1 MITLT
6 EQMIRDFGLTGAMSG
21 EIATPEDIAIMN
33 MNAAPQTTDPMSA
46 SLRPK
51 IRPEAAT
58 GGQTVPTP
66 PPVTG
71 TKATA
76 PTSAASGPFSTL
88 SDDQRRLLRFAA
100 IKDAGMA
107 LQGKEGNTVA
117 AILGDFTKR
126 DDMIRKANAA
136 AALAKSKKDQGAAL
150 MSMLGMGGEST
161 GGLEDKR
168 QAVIMGMVTG
178 AIEPQIGNALL
189 ADIERQLGVQK
200 EVFSSQRL
208 ISGIDQLLADPAL
221 GQGLGIEGFLRKPL
235 AELGLDEETA
245 RVRAK
250 IDQVRG
256 DVFLSAF
263 ATLKGGGQ
271 ITELEG
277 TKAEQAQA
285 RLSTAQSEEDFRDA
299 LNELKFYTEL
309 GIRRMRGEKIP
320 ETLYEDSKANNDP
333 LGIRD

>member
-1 MITLT
+1 MIVLT
-6 EQMIRDFGLTGAMSG
+6 EQMIRDFGLTGAMAG

-33 MNAAPQTTDPMSA
+33 ATQPTDPMSA

-58 GGQTVPTP
+58 GGQTVSTP

-71 TKATA
+71 T
-76 PTSAASGPFSTL
+76 PPDPSSMYN
-88 SDDQRRLLRFAA
+88 DDMRRILRFAA

-107 LQGKEGNTVA
+107 LQGKEGNAVATVM
-117 AILGDFTKR
+117 GDFTKR
-126 DDMIRKANAA
+126 ADMTRKADAA

-150 MSMLGMGGEST
+150 MGMLGMGGEST

-221 GQGLGIEGFLRKPL
+221 AQGLGIEGFLRKPL
-235 AELGLDEETA
+235 AELGLDEDTA

-285 RLSTAQSEEDFRDA
+285 RLSTAQSEEDFRAA

-309 GIRRMRGEKIP
+309 GIRRMRGERIP
-320 ETLYEDSKANNDP
+320 ETLYEDSQANDP
-333 LGIRD
+333 LNIRN

>member
-6 EQMIRDFGLTGAMSG
+6 EQMIRDFGLTGAMAG

-33 MNAAPQTTDPMSA
+33 ATQPTDPMSA

-51 IRPEAAT
+51 IRPEAST
-58 GGQTVPTP
+58 GGQAVPTP

-76 PTSAASGPFSTL
+76 PTSAASDPS
-88 SDDQRRLLRFAA
+88 SIYNEDMRRILRFAA

-107 LQGKEGNTVA
+107 LQGKEGNAVA
-117 AILGDFTKR
+117 SVMGDFTKR
-126 DDMIRKANAA
+126 ADMTRKANAA
-136 AALAKSKKDQGAAL
+136 ASLKSAKQQQGAAL
-150 MSMLGMGGEST
+150 MGMLGMGGEGT

-168 QAVIMGMVTG
+168 QAIIMGMVTG

-189 ADIERQLGVQK
+189 GDIERQLGVQK
-200 EVFSSQRL
+200 EVFSSSRL

-221 GQGLGIEGFLRKPL
+221 AQGLGIEGFLRKPL
-235 AELGLDEETA
+235 ADLGLDEDTA
-245 RVRAK
+245 RVRAR

-285 RLSTAQSEEDFRDA
+285 RLSTAQSEEDFRAA

-309 GIRRMRGEKIP
+309 GIRRMKGEKIP
-320 ETLYEDSKANNDP
+320 ETLFEDSQANDP
-333 LGIRD
+333 LNIRN

>member
-1 MITLT
+1 MIVLT
-6 EQMIRDFGLTGAMSG
+6 EQMIKDFGLTGAMAG

-33 MNAAPQTTDPMSA
+33 ATQPTDPMSA
-46 SLRPK
+46 SLRPR
-51 IRPEAAT
+51 IRPEAAS
-58 GGQTVPTP
+58 GGQAVPTP

-76 PTSAASGPFSTL
+76 PTSAASDPFSNL
-88 SDDQRRLLRFAA
+88 SADQRRLLRFAA
-100 IKDAGMA
+100 IKDAGLA

-136 AALAKSKKDQGAAL
+136 TALAQSKKDQGAAL

-221 GQGLGIEGFLRKPL
+221 AQGLGIEGFLRKPL

-285 RLSTAQSEEDFRDA
+285 RLSTAQSEEDFRAA

-309 GIRRMRGEKIP
+309 GIRRMKGEKIP
-320 ETLYEDSKANNDP
+320 ETLYEDSQANDP
-333 LGIRD
+333 LGIRG

>member
-1 MITLT
+1 MVTLT
-6 EQMIRDFGLTGAMSG
+6 DEMIRLYGLTGAMAG
-21 EIATPEDIAIMN
+21 EEASPEDMAIMS
-33 MNAAPQTTDPMSA
+33 MGSAAPVTPTDDL
-46 SLRPK
+46 LRPK
-51 IRPEAAT
+51 IRPETAT
-58 GGQTVPTP
+58 AGQTIATP
-66 PPVTG
+66 SPVTP
-71 TKATA
+71 TTTA
-76 PTSAASGPFSTL
+76 P
-88 SDDQRRLLRFAA
+88 SDPYSNLNDFQRRMLRFAA

-117 AILGDFTKR
+117 TILGDITKQK
-126 DDMIRKANAA
+126 DMARKAA
-136 AALAKSKKDQGAAL
+136 AATALAQSKKDQGAAL
-150 MSMLGMGGEST
+150 MGMLGMGGESS

-168 QAVIMGMVTG
+168 KAIMMGMVTG
-178 AIEPQIGNALL
+178 TIEPQIGNALL

-208 ISGIDQLLADPAL
+208 ISGIDGLLADPAL
-221 GQGLGIEGFLRKPL
+221 SQGLGIEGFLRKPL

-285 RLSTAQSEEDFRDA
+285 RLSTAQSEEDIRAA

-309 GIRRMRGEKIP
+309 GIRRMKGEKIP
-320 ETLYEDSKANNDP
+320 ETLYEDSKSVSDP
-333 LGIRD
+333 LGIRG

>member
-6 EQMIRDFGLTGAMSG
+6 EQMIRDFGLTGAMAG

-33 MNAAPQTTDPMSA
+33 MNAAPQPTSPTSA

-71 TKATA
+71 TAPTA
-76 PTSAASGPFSTL
+76 PTPPDPSSMYN
-88 SDDQRRLLRFAA
+88 DDMRRILRFAA

-107 LQGKEGNTVA
+107 LQGKEGNAVA
-117 AILGDFTKR
+117 TIMGDFTKR
-126 DDMIRKANAA
+126 ADMARKANAA

-150 MSMLGMGGEST
+150 MGMLGMGGEST

-200 EVFSSQRL
+200 DVFSSQRL

-235 AELGLDEETA
+235 ADLGLDEETA

-333 LGIRD
+333 LNMRN